1 MNLATIHVVPNPMR
15 DPIPKRIHGGTDA
28 LGLPVFD
35 FSTNS
40 NACGPCLMT
49 QEAVAQA
56 DASRYPDASYTVL
69 RGKLAAF
76 HGCEPQRI
84 VIAGS
89 ASEFIFRITAL
100 AKLQGVSAV
109 FVPPHSFGDY
119 THAAQAWG
127 LPLAMDI
134 QNAGLIWHC
143 QPSSPLGQVNSDD
156 IETSSNAIH
165 VLDLAYAPLQ
175 LSGMSQDCPSAP
187 ILSFP
192 RRRESIVALVD
203 SRLRGNDGSHDG
215 SNDGSFRVVWQLYS
229 PNKALGLTGVRAA
242 YAIAPLGME
251 DMVHQLGGLSASWPL
266 GAHGVA
272 LLDSWVTPDV
282 QTWLASSLQTLQVW
296 KTRQIELL
304 ESLGWICQPSITNF
318 FCATPNLPNLPKG
331 LTLEQVLT
339 ALRRQGIK
347 LRDTTSFGLP
357 GQVRVS
363 VQPPAAQDAL
373 QQAWLHINKDF
384 K

>member
-1 MNLATIHVVPNPMR
+1 MKSTVTYTSS
-15 DPIPKRIHGGTDA
+15 KRIHGGTDA
-28 LGLPVFD
+28 LGLPMFD

-40 NACGPCLMT
+40 NACGPCPAV
-49 QEAVAQA
+49 QEALALA
-56 DASRYPDASYTVL
+56 DASHYPDASYTAL

-76 HGCEPQRI
+76 HGCEAWRI

-100 AKLQGVSAV
+100 AKLQGVGSV
-109 FVPPHSFGDY
+109 FVPQHSFGDY

-127 LPLAMDI
+127 LPLAI
-134 QNAGLIWHC
+134 HAQRAGLVWHC
-143 QPSSPLGQVNSDD
+143 QPSSPLGQISSDD
-156 IETSSNAIH
+156 IETTPNAIH

-175 LSGMSQDCPSAP
+175 LSGKKEADAG
-187 ILSFP
+187 
-192 RRRESIVALVD
+192 R
-203 SRLRGNDGSHDG
+203 HDA
-215 SNDGSFRVVWQLYS
+215 VWQLYS

-272 LLDSWVTPDV
+272 LLDNWVSADV
-282 QTWLASSLQTLQVW
+282 QTWLSNSLLTLQAW
-296 KTRQIELL
+296 KTRQIALL
-304 ESLGWICQPSITNF
+304 ESLGWTCQPSVTNF
-318 FCATPNLPNLPKG
+318 FCAAPNLADDV
-331 LTLEQVLT
+331 TLEQALA
-339 ALRRQGIK
+339 ALRQQGIK

-357 GQVRVS
+357 GQVRLS
-363 VQPPAAQDAL
+363 VQPSAAQDAL
-373 QQAWLHINKDF
+373 QQAWLDINKDF

>member
-1 MNLATIHVVPNPMR
+1 MNLQTVHAVPT
-15 DPIPKRIHGGTDA
+15 RIHGGTDA

-40 NACGPCLMT
+40 NACGPCPT
-49 QEAVAQA
+49 VKIAVAQA
-56 DASRYPDASYTVL
+56 DAAHYPDASYTAL

-76 HGCEPQRI
+76 HAVEPWRI

-100 AKLQGVSAV
+100 AKLQDVSAV

-119 THAAQAWG
+119 THAAHAWG
-127 LPLAMDI
+127 LSLVIDA

-143 QPSSPLGQVNSDD
+143 QPSSPLGKVHADVAEVSL
-156 IETSSNAIH
+156 NAIH

-175 LSGMSQDCPSAP
+175 LSGGARM
-187 ILSFP
+187 
-192 RRRESIVALVD
+192 D
-203 SRLRGNDGSHDG
+203 SRLRGNDGSKDG
-215 SNDGSFRVVWQLYS
+215 SNDGLNGGSHSAVWQLYS

-242 YAIAPLGME
+242 YAIAPLGSE
-251 DMVHQLGGLSASWPL
+251 KLVHQLSGLSASWPL

-272 LLDSWVTPDV
+272 LLDSWVSADV
-282 QTWLASSLQTLQVW
+282 QTWLTHSLQTLQVW
-296 KTRQIELL
+296 KMRQIVWL
-304 ESLGWICQPSITNF
+304 ESLGWMCQPSVTNF
-318 FCATPNLPNLPKG
+318 FCATPKLPSG
-331 LTLEQVLT
+331 LTLEQVLAT
-339 ALRRQGIK
+339 LRQQGIK
-347 LRDTTSFGLP
+347 LRDTSSFGLP

-373 QQAWLHINKDF
+373 KTALQTGRSSLQ
-384 K
+384 